1 MREGL
6 LWYDDS
12 PERALAEKIGLAAKR
27 YQQKY
32 HRTPDI
38 CYVHSSMV
46 GGDSTVRLKGSIRV
60 QVATLPTM
68 LRHHLWLGREER

>member
-27 YQQKY
+27 YRQKY
-32 HRTPDI
+32 GATPDI
-38 CYVHSSMV
+38 CYVHSSV
-46 GGDSTVRLKGSIRV
+46 VSGKSSVRLRGPVQV
-60 QVATLPTM
+60 QVATLPTV
-68 LRHHLWLGREER
+68 LRHHLWLGREEH